1 MYCSA
6 VISIYLL
13 SLSQMTVRMEMCGY
27 KMEQHHPMAER
38 RYATMG
44 CGAQSVPASG
54 VILMPVLCADNWAM
68 ILKVQKLLVS
78 NVCHNVKIIV
88 MMLYIRWKGY

>member
-1 MYCSA
+1 MYNPF
-6 VISIYLL
+6 LNQL
-13 SLSQMTVRMEMCGY
+13 PVRMERCDY
-27 KMEQHHPMAER
+27 KMEQHHPMAGW

-68 ILKVQKLLVS
+68 ILKVQKLLG
-78 NVCHNVKIIV
+78 NNMYVKIV
-88 MMLYIRWKGY
+88 MILCIRWKGY

>member
-1 MYCSA
+1 MVMNSHVYCSA

-13 SLSQMTVRMEMCGY
+13 FLSQMTVRMKGCGY
-27 KMEQHHPMAER
+27 KMEQHHPMAGW

-54 VILMPVLCADNWAM
+54 VILMPVLCADNWGM
-68 ILKVQKLLVS
+68 ILKVQKLLGS
-78 NVCHNVKIIV
+78 NMYVLK
-88 MMLYIRWKGY
+88 